1 MDNRFNNYPEDFNRP
16 KPNVGRSDTKNT
28 ETATSVFRN
37 RLKNFL
43 KFHWNEFKYTLM
55 GLIIAILFLTIG
67 FFKTLLI
74 IILYLVG
81 KLIGQVK
88 DGNPQ
93 ILFRLENFFN
103 RY

>member
-1 MDNRFNNYPEDFNRP
+1 MDNRFDNYPEDFNRP
-16 KPNVGRSDTKNT
+16 TSNGSRNDIKEK

-43 KFHWNEFKYTLM
+43 KFHWNEFKYTVM

-74 IILYLVG
+74 IILYFLG
-81 KLIGQVK
+81 KLIGQLK
-88 DGNPQ
+88 DGNPK